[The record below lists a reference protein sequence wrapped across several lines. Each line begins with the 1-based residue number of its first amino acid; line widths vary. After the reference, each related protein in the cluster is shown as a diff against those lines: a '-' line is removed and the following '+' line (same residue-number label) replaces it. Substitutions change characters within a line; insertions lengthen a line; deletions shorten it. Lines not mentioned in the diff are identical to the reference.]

1 MNRTYMAR
9 GVEGLIGTLD
19 ARRIVEPKGTPEP
32 APRAV
37 PARTVPPAT
46 TQRGGP
52 VVLKGTPPV
61 IIHVGGSNLDE
72 PGRVRLFRFRI
83 SDEVQTD
90 HPSMPREEG
99 GRRKNTLAG
108 QIGWVIRARNND
120 GDFAMGIQSSAQRI
134 SRVFSRV
141 QPSGKVWLSPRIEN
155 KRDPLRTPA
164 SYVRYGLKV
173 GGFIPFIKDDC
184 LMPLLRGGAALG
196 LQFEV
201 MDVQDESKLPPINE
215 IFKIASKF
223 DPEEPSC
230 TLAAERGFTF
240 AIAASILKFQ
250 SLTEAIAAGP
260 ANLYNAYLGVITTDD
275 RAHEAYHRILFEK
288 FLRRKRLAP
297 RAMNSTLDKELN
309 RRANLLQAHRLFV
322 FLPDGTPIALNR
334 SLLEKYDLSLARANK
349 LRADPTW
356 GRWLIQEIFG
366 LNYDEYMSRLVKLKS
381 VRRQDYEDSTGS
393 PDEQE
398 SVYEREQRDVDGL
411 LAGYLTIV

>member
-1 MNRTYMAR
+1 MPMNES
-9 GVEGLIGTLD
+9 GEG
-19 ARRIVEPKGTPEP
+19 
-32 APRAV
+32 
-37 PARTVPPAT
+37 
-46 TQRGGP
+46 
-52 VVLKGTPPV
+52 
-61 IIHVGGSNLDE
+61 
-72 PGRVRLFRFRI
+72 
-83 SDEVQTD
+83 
-90 HPSMPREEG
+90 
-99 GRRKNTLAG
+99 RKNTFAG

-141 QPSGKVWLSPRIEN
+141 QPSGRVWLSPRIED
-155 KRDPLRTPA
+155 RSDPLRTPS

-173 GGFIPFIKDDC
+173 GGFIPFIKDSC

-201 MDVQDESKLPPINE
+201 MDVQDESKLPPIKE

-223 DPEEPSC
+223 NPEEPSC
-230 TLAAERGFTF
+230 TLATERGFTF

-250 SLTEAIAAGP
+250 NLTEAIAAGP

-322 FLPDGTPIALNR
+322 FLPDGSPIALNR
-334 SLLEKYDLSLARANK
+334 SLLEKYELSLARANK

-356 GRWLIQEIFG
+356 GRWLFQEILG
-366 LNYDEYMSRLVKLKS
+366 LNYDEYIGRLAKMKAIQ
-381 VRRQDYEDSTGS
+381 RANYEESTGS
-393 PDEQE
+393 PQEQE
-398 SVYEREQRDVDGL
+398 SIFEVRKREVDGL

>member
-1 MNRTYMAR
+1 M
-9 GVEGLIGTLD
+9 
-19 ARRIVEPKGTPEP
+19 
-32 APRAV
+32 
-37 PARTVPPAT
+37 

-52 VVLKGTPPV
+52 VVIKGTPPI
-61 IIHVGGSNLDE
+61 IIHVGGSNLE
-72 PGRVRLFRFRI
+72 EAGRVRLFRFRI

-99 GRRKNTLAG
+99 GRRKNTFAG
-108 QIGWVIRARNND
+108 QVGWVIRARAND
-120 GDFAMGIQSSAQRI
+120 GNASMGIQSSAQKI
-134 SRVFSRV
+134 SRVFKRV
-141 QPSGKVWLSPRIEN
+141 QPSGKIWLSPRIEN

-164 SYVRYGLKV
+164 AYVRYGLKV

-184 LMPLLRGGAALG
+184 LMPFLRGGAALG
-196 LQFEV
+196 LEFEV

-230 TLAAERGFTF
+230 TLAPERGFTF
-240 AIAASILKFQ
+240 AVAASILKFQ
-250 SLTEAIAAGP
+250 NLTESISAGP
-260 ANLYNAYLGVITTDD
+260 SKLYNAYLNVVTTDD

-297 RAMNSTLDKELN
+297 RAMNSVLDKELN
-309 RRANLLQAHRLFV
+309 RRASLLQAHRLFV

-334 SLLEKYDLSLARANK
+334 SLLEKYGLSLSRANN

-356 GRWLIQEIFG
+356 GRWLIQDILG
-366 LNYDEYMSRLVKLKS
+366 LNYDEYMSRLAKLKS
-381 VRRQDYEDSTGS
+381 VRRQDYEESTGS
-393 PDEQE
+393 PAEQE